1 MASHKIMGALC
12 DALAFALF
20 VAILP
25 AAAVLGQQ
33 STVPYLYITMA
44 RSPRNKPAAL
54 GQLVSTPNYQ
64 RIPLQIC
71 LKASIVEDAF
81 EPLSIKASNQ
91 EPNYFQ
97 NRSGPNVTLSVK
109 RISDTIKP
117 AVPFRVISSG
127 VGKDLTVH
135 HVDADIDILEHKA
148 VREQRVQQ
156 FIAWMKEEAQKEDPA
171 RAGSLLPQ
179 APPAIAAYL
188 DEQYVNNPL
197 GIYEIT
203 ARYAPTTARVGDGVL
218 VS

>member
-1 MASHKIMGALC
+1 MVPGIGQGAINTTAWHTYHLSMTSHKIRGALC

-20 VAILP
+20 VVILP
-25 AAAVLGQQ
+25 AAQ
-33 STVPYLYITMA
+33 
-44 RSPRNKPAAL
+44 

-71 LKASIVEDAF
+71 LKASTVEDTF

-109 RISDTIKP
+109 RISGTIKP

-135 HVDADIDILEHKA
+135 HVDADIDILEHKS

-188 DEQYVNNPL
+188 DEQYVNNPP